1 MKDNYYYYFCLHAY
15 LSRAD
20 HHYVEG
26 RFLWANYAVDGSCI
40 LLWLAIEQ
48 LIKLNIIQERIEK
61 KVLDGVE
68 IKESGNKVT
77 LDYDPQEK
85 DVRKI
90 NKILDK
96 TSYKINSRHQLN
108 ELLRI
113 LNDQVNIDLSIY
125 YDTLGKVKE
134 YYERRYYKDEGTS
147 ISIGQLDSI
156 DEVYFLLRGNLNEQ
170 FPRALIDEINFQKK
184 FDIEHP
190 LRFWSYAYRGNKYFK
205 SRKHPI
211 VNHLLPDG
219 REINNDGVT
228 DKINKL

>member
-20 HHYVEG
+20 DHYVEG
-26 RFLWANYAVDGSCI
+26 RFLWANYAVDGACI

-48 LIKLNIIQERIEK
+48 LIKLNIIQERIEN
-61 KVLDGVE
+61 KVLDGIE

-77 LDYDPQEK
+77 LGYDPQEK

-90 NKILDK
+90 HKILDK

-125 YDTLGKVKE
+125 YDTLRKVKE
-134 YYERRYYKDEGTS
+134 YYERRYYKDQGTS
-147 ISIGQLDSI
+147 ISLGQLESI

-184 FDIEHP
+184 FEIVHP
-190 LRFWSYAYRGNKYFK
+190 LPFWIFAYRENKHFK

-211 VNHLLPDG
+211 VNQMLPDG
-219 REINNDGVT
+219 RVIKNDGEL
-228 DKINKL
+228 DE

>member
-20 HHYVEG
+20 DHYVEG
-26 RFLWANYAVDGSCI
+26 RFLWANYAVDGACI

-48 LIKLNIIQERIEK
+48 LIKLNIIQERIEN
-61 KVLDGVE
+61 KVLDGIE

-77 LDYDPQEK
+77 LGYDPQEK

-90 NKILDK
+90 HKILDK
-96 TSYKINSRHQLN
+96 TSYKINSRNQLDK
-108 ELLRI
+108 LLVI
-113 LNDQVNIDLSIY
+113 LNDEVNIDLSMY
-125 YDTLGKVKE
+125 EDTLGSVKE
-134 YYERRYYKDEGTS
+134 YYERRYYKDQGTS
-147 ISIGQLDSI
+147 ISLGQLESI

-184 FDIEHP
+184 FEIVHP
-190 LRFWSYAYRGNKYFK
+190 LPFWIFAYRENKHFK

-211 VNHLLPDG
+211 VNQMLPDG
-219 REINNDGVT
+219 RVIKNDGEL
-228 DKINKL
+228 DE

>member
-20 HHYVEG
+20 DHYVEG
-26 RFLWANYAVDGSCI
+26 RFLWANYAVDGACI

-48 LIKLNIIQERIEK
+48 LIKLNIIQERIEN
-61 KVLDGVE
+61 KVLDGIE

-77 LDYDPQEK
+77 LGYDPQEK

-90 NKILDK
+90 HKILDK
-96 TSYKINSRHQLN
+96 TSYKINSRHQLDK
-108 ELLRI
+108 LLGI
-113 LNDQVNIDLSIY
+113 LNDEVIIDLSMY
-125 YDTLGKVKE
+125 EDTLGSVKE
-134 YYERRYYKDEGTS
+134 YYERRYYKDQGTS
-147 ISIGQLDSI
+147 ISLGQLESI

-184 FDIEHP
+184 FEIVHP
-190 LRFWSYAYRGNKYFK
+190 LPFWIFAYRENKHFK

-211 VNHLLPDG
+211 VNQMLPDG
-219 REINNDGVT
+219 RVIKNDGEL
-228 DKINKL
+228 DE

>member
-184 FDIEHP
+184 FDLGHP
-190 LRFWSYAYRGNKYFK
+190 LPFWIFAYRENKHFK

-211 VNHLLPDG
+211 VNQMLPDG
-219 REINNDGVT
+219 RVIKNDGEIN
-228 DKINKL
+228 KINNL